1 MSEMQAVFRQPF
13 LEQVAFFRQKLG
25 NLVPTARWDD
35 LWKSQHDHGFMVA
48 GAMKADLLADFAQA
62 VTACVAQGKSLEW
75 FRANF
80 DSIVEKHGWAYKGP
94 RDWRTRVIYQ
104 TNMLTSYAAGRL
116 AQLREF
122 PLWIYRHSDL
132 VTHPRPHHVV
142 LDGLI
147 LPSNHHFWRTHYPPN
162 GWGCC
167 CYVLGA
173 RDAEDARLLGGDPDK
188 RLPEGWDAID
198 PRTGEPAGIDK
209 GWGYM
214 PGGTVVDTVAAL
226 TGKLSTLPA
235 DLGAWLMELMRDMAM
250 TALVE
255 RFAAY
260 AQDVIAYRPH
270 DRNMVIGAMKPKWV
284 AAAKKAGSPPATAD
298 ITVRAADVRHTHRD
312 GKAGLLDWDWYLA
325 LPRHIATPEAVILD
339 VTHKTPALLLVY
351 SHTGSTSQKLVV
363 LVNYN
368 IKKTGIGNIV
378 RTGRV
383 LKTQDLRAQLG
394 KGYELVEGEL

>member
-1 MSEMQAVFRQPF
+1 MIINSFKTKFSIYDNPFGLPEKWNLKNYQYVFTNSDFMGYFMNSILVVVISLALTLALGAFAAYALANWKGKASNLVFFFIVAGMMLPIRIASIRLIQIVKALGLLNTIWGLIPIYVAMGFPVSVFIMTAFIRSVPGELTSEMQAVFRQPF

-173 RDAEDARLLGGDPDK
+173 RDAEDAR
-188 RLPEGWDAID
+188 
-198 PRTGEPAGIDK
+198 
-209 GWGYM
+209 
-214 PGGTVVDTVAAL
+214 
-226 TGKLSTLPA
+226 
-235 DLGAWLMELMRDMAM
+235 
-250 TALVE
+250 
-255 RFAAY
+255 
-260 AQDVIAYRPH
+260 
-270 DRNMVIGAMKPKWV
+270 
-284 AAAKKAGSPPATAD
+284 
-298 ITVRAADVRHTHRD
+298 
-312 GKAGLLDWDWYLA
+312 
-325 LPRHIATPEAVILD
+325 
-339 VTHKTPALLLVY
+339 
-351 SHTGSTSQKLVV
+351 
-363 LVNYN
+363 
-368 IKKTGIGNIV
+368 
-378 RTGRV
+378 
-383 LKTQDLRAQLG
+383 
-394 KGYELVEGEL
+394 

>member
-48 GAMKADLLADFAQA
+48 GAVKANLLADFAQA

-132 VTHPRPHHVV
+132 VVHPRLHHVV
-142 LDGLI
+142 LDGLM
-147 LPSNHHFWRTHYPPN
+147 LPSDHPFWRTHYPPN

-173 RDAEDARLLGGDPDK
+173 RDMEDARLLGGDPDK
-188 RLPEGWDAID
+188 RLPEGWDVID

-214 PGGTVVDTVAAL
+214 PGGTVVDTVQALGAKLPNLPIGLGVALGEILSGFVSAAWDGWVDAVLAGLRHDPGLLGVLTRVDVDLLQKAGHMPTSAEVRLRPGLLKGPKAERHALAGNAL
-226 TGKLSTLPA
+226 TPEQWKRLPA
-235 DLGAWLMELMRDMAM
+235 LFKGKHRQVFFDAVNDKVLFVMSDGSGDVQMAVRVNFREKKPKREGNLAVSVYLV
-250 TALVE
+250 TAENIQNRIKRGDLVE
-255 RFAAY
+255 L
-260 AQDVIAYRPH
+260 
-270 DRNMVIGAMKPKWV
+270 
-284 AAAKKAGSPPATAD
+284 KA
-298 ITVRAADVRHTHRD
+298 
-312 GKAGLLDWDWYLA
+312 
-325 LPRHIATPEAVILD
+325 E
-339 VTHKTPALLLVY
+339 
-351 SHTGSTSQKLVV
+351 
-363 LVNYN
+363 
-368 IKKTGIGNIV
+368 
-378 RTGRV
+378 
-383 LKTQDLRAQLG
+383 
-394 KGYELVEGEL
+394 